1 MSTTPPGRPFFL
13 ARGHDRFQAKLG
25 LGITKLN
32 YKVASNDTQ
41 GRLFVIEQTLL
52 AKGGPPRHLHTEQ
65 EEWFYSLEGEFVI
78 EVGDERFTL
87 NPGDSVFAPRR
98 IPHVWAYVGSQPG
111 KILIA
116 FTPAGKMEAFF
127 NETTKT
133 NAMPA
138 QDPELWRAHG
148 MELVG
153 PPLPVDQ
160 LPYQAGA

>member
-1 MSTTPPGRPFFL
+1 MDATQHPALFIPQGD
-13 ARGHDRFQAKLG
+13 DRFAAQRG
-25 LGITKLN
+25 LGITRLS
-32 YKVASNDTQ
+32 YKVASHDTQ

-65 EEWFYSLEGEFVI
+65 EEWFYSLEGEFVV
-78 EVGDERFTL
+78 EVGDDRFTL
-87 NPGDSVFAPRR
+87 KPGDSVFAPRR

-116 FTPAGKMEAFF
+116 FSPAGRMEAFF
-127 NETTKT
+127 NVTMKT

-138 QDPELWRAHG
+138 QDPALFRAYG

-153 PPLPVDQ
+153 PPLPVDRI
-160 LPYQAGA
+160 PDQAGA